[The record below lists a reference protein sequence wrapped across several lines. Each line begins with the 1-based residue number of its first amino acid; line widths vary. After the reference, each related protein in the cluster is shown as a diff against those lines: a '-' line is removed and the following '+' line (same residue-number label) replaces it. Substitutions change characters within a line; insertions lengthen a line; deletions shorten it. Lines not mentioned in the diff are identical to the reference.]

1 MDFIGA
7 KQPLQITLSV
17 RIYACMSI
25 FMFVCK
31 ALEFSMIL
39 VYVHSLVPLEY
50 TSPLIGA
57 WKCNLPPFQEI
68 MSDRRPTKRR
78 TEGLIGM

>member
-1 MDFIGA
+1 
-7 KQPLQITLSV
+7 
-17 RIYACMSI
+17 
-25 FMFVCK
+25 MFVCK

-68 MSDRRPTKRR
+68 MTDQLTNQPMDMRGHREFTLPLSSIIATGCSLDIVFFP
-78 TEGLIGM
+78 